1 MDTNTLDKR
10 INHVKRNIF
19 RSYIRSNIYSYVGY
33 YNTSC
38 AALVEQ
44 KVGYKLIIVKDNT
57 LVTVINNK
65 EL

>member
-1 MDTNTLDKR
+1 MPR
-10 INHVKRNIF
+10 IEEGIISDSRYIF
-19 RSYIRSNIYSYVGY
+19 RSYIRSNIYSYVDY

-44 KVGYKLIIVKDNT
+44 KVGYKLITVKDNT